1 MYTLLRYGV
10 GGLLYTFLLG
20 VLFDSIN
27 PASWP
32 KSAVGFELAGCLL
45 VFAVIMGFDVYKDEL
60 RQRQEAKEREEATAK
75 TEMEKFLA
83 ELHSKE
89 KLELGKHRLAL
100 AAQHGTGVV
109 NDKSSLA
116 DSPVLLAQQAK

>member
-10 GGLLYTFLLG
+10 GGLLYTFLLA

-32 KSAVGFELAGCLL
+32 KSAVGFEVAGCW
-45 VFAVIMGFDVYKDEL
+45 VFVALILGREDAKEKK
-60 RQRQEAKEREEATAK
+60 RQEQMEVERH
-75 TEMEKFLA
+75 FA

-89 KLELGKHRLAL
+89 KVELEKHRLTL
-100 AAQHGTGVV
+100 AAQYGTDGAR
-109 NDKSSLA
+109 DKHNTGT
-116 DSPVLLAQQAK
+116 SPMLVSEQAK

>member
-32 KSAVGFELAGCLL
+32 KSAVGFEVAGCW
-45 VFAVIMGFDVYKDEL
+45 VFIALILGREDAKEKK
-60 RQRQEAKEREEATAK
+60 RQEQ
-75 TEMEKFLA
+75 TEMERHLT

-89 KLELGKHRLAL
+89 KVELEKHRLTL
-100 AAQHGTGVV
+100 AAQHGTDGAR
-109 NDKSSLA
+109 DKHSTA
-116 DSPVLLAQQAK
+116 ISPTLVGEQSK